1 MENLVSKAKRLTDLA
16 DYQAGSIVSRT
27 IMDKKQE
34 QWPFL
39 LFDKGQGLSEHTAL
53 FDAVVYIIDGETEI
67 TVSSKPFSS

>member
-34 QWPFL
+34 Q
-39 LFDKGQGLSEHTAL
+39 
-53 FDAVVYIIDGETEI
+53 
-67 TVSSKPFSS
+67 